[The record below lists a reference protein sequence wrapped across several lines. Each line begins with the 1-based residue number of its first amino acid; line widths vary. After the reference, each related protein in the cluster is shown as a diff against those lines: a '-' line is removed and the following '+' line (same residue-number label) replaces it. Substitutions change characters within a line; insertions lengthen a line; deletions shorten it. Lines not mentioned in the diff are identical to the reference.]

1 MKTTIILD
9 LLTENSV
16 SVLTIIT
23 INYDNQEIEAK
34 RIRKTYRNSIE
45 GRNELLQEVGEPY
58 YTSVLAIWGEEPTI
72 IDPIPVIMPVE

>member
-72 IDPIPVIMPVE
+72 IDPTPVIMPVE